1 MINPILEQEQGKE
14 QEQGQEQEQEQAVS
28 SKLEKK
34 INIAICG
41 QVSSG
46 KSTAINAIIGKYI
59 SETSMTRTTR
69 SVYTFTP
76 PVDASN
82 CCTTIR
88 EDIERHNQSDII
100 SKVEFVTP
108 IPFVSNESFVCSL
121 RDYPGFNDGK
131 EDIEGMEKIF
141 YSHLPE
147 LDYVIYIIDATCPL
161 LHKSEKDLIINIF
174 DKIKENHTKNKY
186 TRIAFIFNK
195 LDDEEDTEILEMIHE
210 AKIWLFDQMSTRCI
224 DAVDNWFLSVS
235 FRKMM
240 IYSVH
245 ASNNGKLTDIP
256 EIILRRTLT
265 DMYGKAK
272 AKNIIDNKS
281 GFELDPLSDDE
292 RHVFS
297 ILKGFVDKKFNIEYM
312 AKKYNDKLN
321 SIPYT
326 EYKDII
332 ACMENHRYLNSV
344 HLGDVIVSAYLEKMG
359 NLDELYGVE
368 WICHTNIMQAI
379 YKEYI
384 NALNFDNFV
393 KDIYHR
399 RISLIS
405 QIDSEDTYKE
415 YVYILSKFIELGI
428 RDWLNDDIINCFDKK
443 YSLNELV
450 IRKQNITISKGKYTV
465 YTEKALNNV
474 FDINNMK
481 KISETNSYE
490 AVRKLVYKLD
500 IVMCQK
506 LFGEAMMEDKHIH
519 IKTLYRQSSE
529 YNYEKQ
535 YSTCA
540 RMEKN
545 WIDFKGVECGV
556 RINKYNNIKE
566 YHEWS
571 SKYAGLNSEIRDD
584 VIGLYPQHVLNYI
597 LLSKK

>member
-1 MINPILEQEQGKE
+1 
-14 QEQGQEQEQEQAVS
+14 
-28 SKLEKK
+28 
-34 INIAICG
+34 
-41 QVSSG
+41 
-46 KSTAINAIIGKYI
+46 
-59 SETSMTRTTR
+59 
-69 SVYTFTP
+69 
-76 PVDASN
+76 
-82 CCTTIR
+82 
-88 EDIERHNQSDII
+88 
-100 SKVEFVTP
+100 
-108 IPFVSNESFVCSL
+108 
-121 RDYPGFNDGK
+121 
-131 EDIEGMEKIF
+131 
-141 YSHLPE
+141 
-147 LDYVIYIIDATCPL
+147 
-161 LHKSEKDLIINIF
+161 
-174 DKIKENHTKNKY
+174 
-186 TRIAFIFNK
+186 
-195 LDDEEDTEILEMIHE
+195 
-210 AKIWLFDQMSTRCI
+210 
-224 DAVDNWFLSVS
+224 
-235 FRKMM
+235 
-240 IYSVH
+240 
-245 ASNNGKLTDIP
+245 
-256 EIILRRTLT
+256 
-265 DMYGKAK
+265 MYGKAK